1 MQAEESK
8 KKKQRGKG
16 GTVIPTVTFGL
27 KIQVAV

>member
-1 MQAEESK
+1 MQAEERK
-8 KKKQRGKG
+8 KEKRGKG